1 MCDLSVTSVPQ
12 LAVAAR
18 CHRFISCKYLGKII
32 DIRYPACESDR
43 TDGLVGKT
51 QHFLC
56 LADPP
61 GV

>member
-1 MCDLSVTSVPQ
+1 MSVPQ
-12 LAVAAR
+12 LTVAAR
-18 CHRFISCKYLGKII
+18 CHGFVPCKYLGKII

-43 TDGLVGKT
+43 TDGLIGKT

>member
-1 MCDLSVTSVPQ
+1 MSVPQ
-12 LAVAAR
+12 LTVAAR
-18 CHRFISCKYLGKII
+18 CHGFVPCKYLGKII
-32 DIRYPACESDR
+32 DIRDPACKSDR
-43 TDGLVGKT
+43 TDGLVCKA